1 MTTKVYVGNLPY
13 SVDEDALHSAFD
25 PQTLGTSGSI
35 TEVSVIKDKFSGR
48 SKGFAFVTYD
58 NAEAANVAIE
68 KLNNADFGGRQI
80 KVNIAKER
88 TGGGGG
94 GSRRGGGDRRDDR
107 Y

>member
-13 SVDEDALHSAFD
+13 TIGEDDLQAAFD
-25 PQTLGTSGSI
+25 PQTLGTSGNI

-58 NAEAANVAIE
+58 SEDAANTAIE
-68 KLNNADFGGRQI
+68 KLNNADMGGRQI

-94 GSRRGGGDRRDDR
+94 RQRSRGNFDD
-107 Y
+107 